1 MRARVVPRR
10 LLRTIPIMPDPAP
23 LSTSHLDAYFA
34 RIHYP
39 GPREPTLATLRSIL
53 FHHTTNIPFE
63 NLSILQARGVSIDP
77 LDIHNKLVT
86 QRRGGYCFEQNTLL
100 LHVLTALGFAVEPLS
115 ARVRLQLPRDIT
127 PPRTHLFNRVTID
140 GTPWL
145 ADAGVGGFSPT
156 APIRLDTTDPQT
168 TSHNT
173 HRVIH
178 EDGRFFHQTLIKH
191 PNNPTTDPT
200 TDPATDPTNNSTD
213 NEESWS
219 DVYEFTGEPMP
230 LIDRAIANWWTS
242 TCPESKFSKSL
253 MAAMAHADGTRV
265 GVMNRAFIRRRESV
279 VIESR
284 DIASPSELLTI
295 LHREFG
301 LSFNA
306 DTRFGNP
313 GSDWPS

>member
-1 MRARVVPRR
+1 
-10 LLRTIPIMPDPAP
+10 MPDPAP
-23 LSTSHLDAYFA
+23 LSTSHLNAYFA
-34 RIHYP
+34 RIQYP
-39 GPREPTLATLRSIL
+39 GPRDPTLATLRAIL
-53 FHHTTNIPFE
+53 FQHTTNIPFE

-77 LDIHNKLVT
+77 LHIHDKLVT

-100 LHVLTALGFAVEPLS
+100 LHVLSALGFAVEPLS

-156 APIRLDTTDPQT
+156 APLRLDTSEPQT
-168 TSHNT
+168 TPHNT
-173 HRVIH
+173 HRIIN
-178 EDGRFFHQTLIKH
+178 EDGRFFHQTLVKI
-191 PNNPTTDPT
+191 
-200 TDPATDPTNNSTD
+200 TNDHANT
-213 NEESWS
+213 EESWS

-230 LIDRAIANWWTS
+230 LIDRTIANWWTS
-242 TCPESKFSKSL
+242 TSPESKFSKSL

-265 GVMNRAFIRRRESV
+265 GIMNRAFIRRRESL

-284 DIASPSELLTI
+284 DITSPDELLTI
-295 LHREFG
+295 LSHEFG
-301 LSFNA
+301 LSFDAN
-306 DTRFGNP
+306 TRFGKP